1 MATPLGGTR
10 DALGFVSAT
19 SMPSRPDEPSR
30 GEAAR
35 DPAGR
40 APKALADLD
49 WPLRTARMLI
59 RPCRADDAESLY
71 QLRTQ
76 PEVATWAHS
85 VPTDL
90 DDWRKRFTD
99 PEIAPHVLTVEVS
112 GEIVG
117 ELMAYVRDGAAQK
130 EVSDVAARSEAE
142 LGWLIAP
149 EHQGRGLATEAARA
163 LVALCFVPLGVRRV
177 VASTFEANRPSWRV
191 MEKVGMR
198 LETRSR
204 RDTLHRDRGWMDGR
218 VYALLADD

>member
-1 MATPLGGTR
+1 
-10 DALGFVSAT
+10 
-19 SMPSRPDEPSR
+19 
-30 GEAAR
+30 
-35 DPAGR
+35 
-40 APKALADLD
+40 LADLD
-49 WPLRTARMLI
+49 WPLRTTRMLI
-59 RPCRADDAESLY
+59 RPCRADDAEALY
-71 QLRTQ
+71 VLRTH

-90 DDWRKRFTD
+90 AEWRERFTD

-117 ELMAYVRDGAAQK
+117 ELMAYVRDGASQR
-130 EVSDVAARSEAE
+130 EVRELAAGSEAE

-163 LVALCFVPLGVRRV
+163 LVELCFNALGVRRV
-177 VASTFEANRPSWRV
+177 VASTFEANRASWRV
-191 MEKVGMR
+191 MEKAGMR

-204 RDTLHRDRGWMDGR
+204 RDTLHRDLGWLDGR

>member
-1 MATPLGGTR
+1 
-10 DALGFVSAT
+10 
-19 SMPSRPDEPSR
+19 MPSRPDEPSS
-30 GEAAR
+30 GDAAR
-35 DPAGR
+35 DPAVR

-71 QLRTQ
+71 QLRAQ

-85 VPTDL
+85 VPIDL
-90 DDWRKRFTD
+90 DEWRKRFTD
-99 PEIAPHVLTVEVS
+99 PEIVPHVLTVEVS

-163 LVALCFVPLGVRRV
+163 LVALCFGPLGVRRV